1 MHTLKD
7 TILAA
12 VSATALMFMACA
24 GTQNGEASK
33 QNGTATG
40 GTSAEQTAS
49 AVENAEGTGVAA
61 AKATAYKLQQE
72 EKQAM
77 LEQTFAGLL
86 AEIRNGTSPRD
97 LLPFI
102 TDTSEYWLD
111 DLEAAA
117 RVEREEELNVR
128 SFAEVYAILR
138 YRIYERE
145 HMWGDVTEYKML
157 SLVLAQKGILERLT
171 ELKLGP
177 MKVKEDRGSVGLES
191 SPEVPVLLF
200 VWDDVKWEFDVKA
213 SMPLVTKGIESIGVK
228 KNWTNT
234 KLAIYLL
241 EKEFRF
247 EFSRVD
253 DSLLDPATA
262 F

>member
-1 MHTLKD
+1 MHVLKD
-7 TILAA
+7 TFLALVA
-12 VSATALMFMACA
+12 GAAFVFTACA
-24 GTQNGEASK
+24 GAQN
-33 QNGTATG
+33 QNAGSG
-40 GTSAEQTAS
+40 SQKETSAE
-49 AVENAEGTGVAA
+49 TGAAA
-61 AKATAYKLQQE
+61 AKGTSYKLQQE

-77 LEQTFAGLL
+77 LEKTFADLL
-86 AEIRNGTSPRD
+86 AEVRKGESPRD

-111 DLEAAA
+111 DLEYAAKTEKEEQLNA
-117 RVEREEELNVR
+117 RC
-128 SFAEVYAILR
+128 FAEVYAILR

-171 ELKLGP
+171 DLKLGP
-177 MKVKEDRGSVGLES
+177 MKIKEDRGSVGLAT

-228 KNWTNT
+228 KNWNNT
-234 KLAIYLL
+234 KLALYLL

-253 DSLLDPATA
+253 NSLLDPATA